1 MQMVMAG
8 EYLRQWNSSWIDGD
22 YNLVLQEIVG
32 WRREIAHTSDD
43 E

>member
-8 EYLRQWNSSWIDGD
+8 EYLGQWNSSWIDGD
-22 YNLVLQEIVG
+22 YNLVSCFAGERG
-32 WRREIAHTSDD
+32 METAHTSDD